1 MRTKQSGIEGR
12 RMDFGGICFD
22 LIRSLPRVGPFS
34 LWVVMLP
41 FVFLG
46 CGDGGEI
53 EPPQPLYGEVP
64 ITYPMDLWDAEVR
77 GMTTLRVRVTEE
89 GWVDSVEVLE
99 ASGYPA
105 FDSAAVRGA
114 RQLQYRPATR
124 NGKRLTVWARVPV
137 HFTKGGDPQ

>member
-1 MRTKQSGIEGR
+1 MRTKQNEIER
-12 RMDFGGICFD
+12 RRTDLGGFCFD

-34 LWVVMLP
+34 FGVVMLP
-41 FVFLG
+41 FALLG

-53 EPPQPLYGEVP
+53 EPPLPLYGEVP

-77 GMTTLRVRVTEE
+77 GLTMLRVRVTEE
-89 GWVDSVEVLE
+89 GLVDSVEVVE

-105 FDSAAVRGA
+105 FDSAAARGA
-114 RQLQYRPATR
+114 RKLQYRPAMR

-137 HFTKGGDPQ
+137 HFTRGGDPQ